1 MVEKRFETPDEVGTF
16 EKEKFEVIK
25 IGGTAA

>member
-1 MVEKRFETPDEVGTF
+1 MVEKRFETPNEVGTF

-25 IGGTAA
+25 IRGTTA

>member
-1 MVEKRFETPDEVGTF
+1 MVEKRFETPDEGTF